1 MVDSTECLLKNYVIL
16 NPKIDHVSGG
26 SQKTANLRFETPSSA
41 LVLVHFRLPFVL
53 TLPYLVTDA
62 VLGDSLRRSDRNQSF
77 DPTVY
82 EQVDIALTEETAN

>member
-16 NPKIDHVSGG
+16 NPQIDHVSGG

-53 TLPYLVTDA
+53 TLPYLVT
-62 VLGDSLRRSDRNQSF
+62 VLGDSLRRDDRNQSF

-82 EQVDIALTEETAN
+82 EQVDIALTKETAN